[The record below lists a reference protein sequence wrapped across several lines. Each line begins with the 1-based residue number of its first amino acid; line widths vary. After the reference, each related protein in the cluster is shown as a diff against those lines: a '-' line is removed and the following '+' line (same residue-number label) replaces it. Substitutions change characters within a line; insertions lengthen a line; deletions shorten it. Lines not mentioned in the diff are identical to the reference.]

1 MQVCCELCQS
11 EFYMSA
17 KCKTKH
23 PKCRYCRSGMDPE
36 ESRINNEMDEAL
48 DGIYEAYTGT
58 TRSKPDTEVIEA
70 WGVKHMIEKELRR
83 QEADE
88 FFYETPSS
96 DK

>member
-1 MQVCCELCQS
+1 
-11 EFYMSA
+11 
-17 KCKTKH
+17 
-23 PKCRYCRSGMDPE
+23 MDPE

>member
-1 MQVCCELCQS
+1 MQVCCELCQC

-23 PKCRYCRSGMDPE
+23 PKCAYCRSGMDPE
-36 ESRINNEMDEAL
+36 DSRTQHEMDECH
-48 DGIYEAYTGT
+48 EAIVFEHTGC
-58 TRSKPDTEVIEA
+58 SYYKPDTDYIEA
-70 WGVKHMIEKELRR
+70 WGIKRMIEKARQR

-88 FFYETPSS
+88 FFYGTPSA